1 MKKIQYSLALMANP
15 VHEGDPKKAYAN
27 LQLTGIVGTREL
39 AQHIIEHGSTFSRGT
54 IEGIISDLGVCVREF
69 ILQGYKVVLG
79 TIGSLEPEIKSSGA
93 ISLEAFTESNIE
105 DYYVNFRP
113 SDDLSGLRADAEF
126 EQTTTRA
133 AQKATLKAQKAGET
147 TADWTPKDDEEEQ
160 EEPEP

>member
-1 MKKIQYSLALMANP
+1 M
-15 VHEGDPKKAYAN
+15 
-27 LQLTGIVGTREL
+27 
-39 AQHIIEHGSTFSRGT
+39 
-54 IEGIISDLGVCVREF
+54 REF

-147 TADWTPKDDEEEQ
+147 TADWTPKDDEEEE